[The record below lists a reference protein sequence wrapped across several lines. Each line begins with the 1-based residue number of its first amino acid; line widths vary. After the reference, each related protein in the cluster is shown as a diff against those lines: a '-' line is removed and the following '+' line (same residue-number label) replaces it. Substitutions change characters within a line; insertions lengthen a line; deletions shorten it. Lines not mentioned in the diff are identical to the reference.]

1 MCIDLF
7 RFKSNALDEQVI
19 KAKLKNKQQ
28 KKTSFLGMYEAG
40 REGRS
45 GSRVTSCCYVM
56 FGLTVVTSNTIL

>member
-19 KAKLKNKQQ
+19 KAKLK
-28 KKTSFLGMYEAG
+28 KKTSFLCMYEAG

>member
-28 KKTSFLGMYEAG
+28 QKKTSIWVCMRLVG
-40 REGRS
+40 RAVQVRE
-45 GSRVTSCCYVM
+45 
-56 FGLTVVTSNTIL
+56 

>member
-28 KKTSFLGMYEAG
+28 QKKNIV
-40 REGRS
+40 S
-45 GSRVTSCCYVM
+45 GYV
-56 FGLTVVTSNTIL
+56 